1 MVIHMNILF
10 TICGRA
16 GSKGFKNKN
25 LKIMNHVPLIFYTL
39 AAIRIYKDSHPENC
53 VFTALNTD
61 SKQLADLV
69 SSQSILPFVSL
80 VNRKE
85 TLAGDVAAKVDVIQD
100 TYLAMRQN
108 GNIDVVVDL
117 DITSPMRRVSDIE
130 NVLAEYCSNKE
141 CDLVFSVVEAR
152 RSPYFNMVEK
162 KGGGYYGKICRSDF
176 TARQQSSA
184 VYELNA
190 SIYAY
195 RPAFLDSDIQKTILD
210 YKCGIAMMPDF
221 LVLDIDSEDDF
232 KMMEYLHLYYCR
244 QDKGLKAVYD
254 MALKQ

>member
-1 MVIHMNILF
+1 MNILF

-16 GSKGFKNKN
+16 GSKGFENKN
-25 LKIMNHVPLIFYTL
+25 LKIMNHVPLIFYAL
-39 AAIRIYKDSHPENC
+39 AVIRIYKDSHPEDC

-69 SSQSILPFVSL
+69 NSQSILPFVSL

-85 TLAGDVAAKVDVIQD
+85 ELAGDLVAKIDVIKD
-100 TYLAMRQN
+100 TYLTMKQN

-117 DITSPMRRVSDIE
+117 DLTSPMRRVGDIE
-130 NVLAEYCSNKE
+130 NILAEYCSNKE
-141 CDLVFSVVEAR
+141 YDLVFSVVEAR

-162 KGGGYYGKICRSDF
+162 KSNGYYGKICRSDF

-221 LVLDIDSEDDF
+221 LVLDIDSEEDF
-232 KMMEYLHLYYCR
+232 KMMEYLHQYYCR
-244 QDKGLKAVYD
+244 QDKDLQTVYD
-254 MALKQ
+254 TASKR